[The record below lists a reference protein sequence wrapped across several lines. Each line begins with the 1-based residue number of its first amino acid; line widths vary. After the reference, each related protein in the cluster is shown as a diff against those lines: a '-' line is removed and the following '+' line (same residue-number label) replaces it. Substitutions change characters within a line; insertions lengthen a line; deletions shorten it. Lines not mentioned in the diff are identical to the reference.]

1 MPSKRL
7 VFSLAL
13 AAAVA
18 LAATAAGPRIAG
30 GQAAPPE
37 KPAPLADTP
46 SSKPSEDVLDVLD
59 VSADQLDVDVQ
70 AKTAVL
76 SGNVKL
82 SKAGAGM
89 TVSCPRV
96 DARYDDAPR
105 IIWAKG
111 SGGVVAVIK
120 GVRAEAPEIE
130 IDIPAQTLSLKGG
143 VRIARGAGFIKAE
156 RATIHMATG
165 KVSMSDVKGSIPVG
179 APPP

>member
-1 MPSKRL
+1 MSPKRL
-7 VFSLAL
+7 AFSLAV
-13 AAAVA
+13 AVA
-18 LAATAAGPRIAG
+18 LAATAAGPRVAG
-30 GQAAPPE
+30 GQAAPPQA
-37 KPAPLADTP
+37 PAPLADAP
-46 SSKPSEDVLDVLD
+46 PSKPPPEDALD

-82 SKAGAGM
+82 SKAGMA
-89 TVSCPRV
+89 VSCPRV

-120 GVRAEAPEIE
+120 GVRAEAPEVE

-143 VRIARGAGFIKAE
+143 VRVAHGAGFIKAE

>member
-1 MPSKRL
+1 MPPKRL
-7 VFSLAL
+7 VFSLAV
-13 AAAVA
+13 AFA
-18 LAATAAGPRIAG
+18 LAAMAAGPRIAG

-37 KPAPLADTP
+37 KPAPLADTSP
-46 SSKPSEDVLDVLD
+46 AAKPPPEDALD

-82 SKAGAGM
+82 SKAGMA
-89 TVSCPRV
+89 VSCPRV

-105 IIWAKG
+105 IVWAKG

-120 GVRAEAPEIE
+120 GVRAEAPEVE

-143 VRIARGAGFIKAE
+143 VRIAHGAGFIKAE

-165 KVSMSDVKGSIPVG
+165 KVSMTDVKGSIPVG

>member
-1 MPSKRL
+1 MPPKRL
-7 VFSLAL
+7 AFSLAV
-13 AAAVA
+13 AVA
-18 LAATAAGPRIAG
+18 LAAMAAGPRIAG

-37 KPAPLADTP
+37 KPAPLADAP
-46 SSKPSEDVLDVLD
+46 SPPKPPSEDALDVA
-59 VSADQLDVDVQ
+59 ADQLDVDVQ

-82 SKAGAGM
+82 SKAGMA
-89 TVSCPRV
+89 VSCPRV

-120 GVRAEAPEIE
+120 GVRAEAPEVE

-143 VRIARGAGFIKAE
+143 VRVAHGSGFIKAE

-165 KVSMSDVKGSIPVG
+165 KVSMTDVKGSIPVG

>member
-7 VFSLAL
+7 VFSLA
-13 AAAVA
+13 AAVA
-18 LAATAAGPRIAG
+18 LVATAAGPRIAG

-46 SSKPSEDVLDVLD
+46 SSPSPKPPSEDALD

-120 GVRAEAPEIE
+120 GVRAEAPEVE

-143 VRIARGAGFIKAE
+143 VRIAHGAGFIKAE

>member
-7 VFSLAL
+7 VSSLAV
-13 AAAVA
+13 AVA
-18 LAATAAGPRIAG
+18 LTATAAGPRIAD

-37 KPAPLADTP
+37 KPAPLADNA
-46 SSKPSEDVLDVLD
+46 SAAKPAPEGALD

-82 SKAGAGM
+82 SKAGMA
-89 TVSCPRV
+89 VSCPRV

-105 IIWAKG
+105 IVWAKG

-120 GVRAEAPEIE
+120 GVRAEAPEVE

-143 VRIARGAGFIKAE
+143 VRIAHGAGFIKAE

-165 KVSMSDVKGSIPVG
+165 KVSMTDVKGSIPVG